1 MAIMNLIILDLSLYK
16 EVFINSINKLIVNDL
31 II

>member
-1 MAIMNLIILDLSLYK
+1 MAIANLIILNLSLYR
-16 EVFINSINKLIVNDL
+16 EVFVNSINKLIVNDF